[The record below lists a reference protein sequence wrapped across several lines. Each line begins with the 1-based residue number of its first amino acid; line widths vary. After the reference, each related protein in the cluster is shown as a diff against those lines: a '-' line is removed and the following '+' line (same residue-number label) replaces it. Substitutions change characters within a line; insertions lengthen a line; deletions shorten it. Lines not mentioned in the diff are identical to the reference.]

1 MKKNVEI
8 RDIMTAAFLLAKKHT
23 LVSHNVGPSGFV
35 TFIFNDSKGSIERE
49 IQKHISGTAK
59 VGSRDF
65 VEAYRGLRS
74 LILHK
79 KEEIRNGK
87 FNSRQH

>member
-1 MKKNVEI
+1 MKKTVEI

-23 LVSHNVGPSGFV
+23 LVSHNASSSGFV
-35 TFIFNDSKGSIERE
+35 TFVFNDSKDSIGRE
-49 IQKHISGTAK
+49 IQDHISGVAK

-79 KEEIRNGK
+79 KEEIRNAK
-87 FNSRQH
+87 H